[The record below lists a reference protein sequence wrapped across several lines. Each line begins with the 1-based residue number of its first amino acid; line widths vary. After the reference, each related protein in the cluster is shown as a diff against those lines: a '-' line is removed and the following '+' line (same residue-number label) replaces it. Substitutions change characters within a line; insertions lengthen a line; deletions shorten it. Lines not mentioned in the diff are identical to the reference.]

1 MSAIITQDLKYGIIY
16 VIGNPKQTYNLRWFA
31 TMIEPMIRPLSLEW
45 VETWDVDHTLIVAR
59 RFNVGNLGKYATVQ
73 LHLNK
78 YGRSD
83 SFSLLAAVHAFSD
96 CLQDVMDDSE
106 GDVIIKEESYSDRNA
121 LPEGKWGQSE
131 SSVPLGDVLHEIGMP
146 ETDMPQDHTR
156 VELRSP
162 KFSPKFNKFNR
173 QYSPSRSSKTDS
185 TGDEK
190 PSLGK
195 RLKKLGRKLRK
206 KTQEEEENIILIEE
220 TKCLRREETER
231 LRREKEE
238 RERARRE
245 VEERARREEAKR
257 ISREEDFSYADY
269 WGEGGGVETLRDV
282 VSSDQMRYHAE
293 PETLDI
299 EAEEVREFE
308 RINSEYE
315 QDVKD
320 LRTRIVAFIAKYH
333 KDPQQVMTMM
343 LEGKVLIGSTP
354 GHLLV
359 NGDMKIVLPEY
370 DELEIKMSAMC
381 RTLYILFMKHRV
393 LSGKGI
399 VLKNIDEY
407 RDEIIEIYRL
417 VKPGANERNVE
428 ESVNNL
434 CDPLSDSLNQKI
446 SKANRCVR
454 NVITD
459 KELAKQYIITGPRG
473 GEYSIGLAPEL
484 MTLPRAVTEA

>member
-106 GDVIIKEESYSDRNA
+106 GDVIIKEEAYSDRNA

-131 SSVPLGDVLHEIGMP
+131 SSVPLGDVLHEIGIP

-156 VELRSP
+156 IELRSP
-162 KFSPKFNKFNR
+162 KFNKLNR
-173 QYSPSRSSKTDS
+173 QYSPSRSSETDS

-206 KTQEEEENIILIEE
+206 KTQEEEENIILREE

-245 VEERARREEAKR
+245 EEER

-282 VSSDQMRYHAE
+282 VSSNQMRYHAE

-308 RINSEYE
+308 RINSE
-315 QDVKD
+315 
-320 LRTRIVAFIAKYH
+320 
-333 KDPQQVMTMM
+333 
-343 LEGKVLIGSTP
+343 
-354 GHLLV
+354 
-359 NGDMKIVLPEY
+359 
-370 DELEIKMSAMC
+370 
-381 RTLYILFMKHRV
+381 
-393 LSGKGI
+393 
-399 VLKNIDEY
+399 
-407 RDEIIEIYRL
+407 
-417 VKPGANERNVE
+417 
-428 ESVNNL
+428 
-434 CDPLSDSLNQKI
+434 
-446 SKANRCVR
+446 
-454 NVITD
+454 
-459 KELAKQYIITGPRG
+459 
-473 GEYSIGLAPEL
+473 
-484 MTLPRAVTEA
+484 